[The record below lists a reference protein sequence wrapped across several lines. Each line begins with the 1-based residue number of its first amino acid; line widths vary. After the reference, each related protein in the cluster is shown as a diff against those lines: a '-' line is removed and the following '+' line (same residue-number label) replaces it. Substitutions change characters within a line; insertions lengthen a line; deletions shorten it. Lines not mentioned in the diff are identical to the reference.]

1 MTSPIDV
8 PNLLA
13 GTILPIAIQ
22 AGHTKWNRWRQ
33 QQSLINHLHTRLGEV
48 LGSST
53 QAEYIVQA
61 LERARGPRPLSAFD
75 TVNEIRALV
84 ERALPAPSIPF
95 HTLRLEQDL
104 VLALLAEAIQ
114 ISVATTPAER
124 LNVSLDQGERLARLA
139 PSLHRVM
146 SDYRERARQPLRAA
160 GQDIAAIAIAA
171 GQRQLKLTY
180 DAEGRVTAEDL
191 KLSLRLSGDNAMQMT
206 AWLLGDQLGPRTL
219 LLTPGQGDIGFT
231 SGHPALDD
239 ILRIQDNPEALV
251 FQRPVATRQVR
262 CRITQ
267 GTTVKHVNGTLSF
280 DGDTQETVLQ
290 MGSERL
296 TVHFHMVRSADGQTP
311 STKASWII
319 KDAGEIFTGD
329 DVRWLDALL
338 LIVQA
343 GTQVA
348 ITAFMTPEGGRQELP
363 EATDLLTISS
373 TDDLSDDLFHLQ
385 VYRALARAAQ
395 HIEEAGY
402 DTAHLPTP
410 EPLNEF
416 DLAVLWQ
423 LDQLLQGTYEPRVA
437 GELTIESP
445 QIAALLQAQ
454 PEPDAIVHIT
464 QFIVGPYAVVA
475 EQPLRDVVANQLPHD
490 GSALRFHLTAVAGNP
505 RLRVQPAPP
514 PSAGGEAS

>member
-171 GQRQLKLTY
+171 GQRQLKLC
-180 DAEGRVTAEDL
+180 
-191 KLSLRLSGDNAMQMT
+191 
-206 AWLLGDQLGPRTL
+206 LLYTSPSPR
-219 LLTPGQGDIGFT
+219 D
-231 SGHPALDD
+231 
-239 ILRIQDNPEALV
+239 
-251 FQRPVATRQVR
+251 
-262 CRITQ
+262 
-267 GTTVKHVNGTLSF
+267 
-280 DGDTQETVLQ
+280 
-290 MGSERL
+290 
-296 TVHFHMVRSADGQTP
+296 
-311 STKASWII
+311 
-319 KDAGEIFTGD
+319 
-329 DVRWLDALL
+329 
-338 LIVQA
+338 
-343 GTQVA
+343 
-348 ITAFMTPEGGRQELP
+348 
-363 EATDLLTISS
+363 
-373 TDDLSDDLFHLQ
+373 
-385 VYRALARAAQ
+385 
-395 HIEEAGY
+395 
-402 DTAHLPTP
+402 
-410 EPLNEF
+410 
-416 DLAVLWQ
+416 
-423 LDQLLQGTYEPRVA
+423 
-437 GELTIESP
+437 
-445 QIAALLQAQ
+445 
-454 PEPDAIVHIT
+454 
-464 QFIVGPYAVVA
+464 
-475 EQPLRDVVANQLPHD
+475 
-490 GSALRFHLTAVAGNP
+490 
-505 RLRVQPAPP
+505 
-514 PSAGGEAS
+514 